1 MSPIISSMEV
11 KTYISFQ
18 YKYLWFRHVDAH
30 KVDQLADEE
39 VEAEVFMDSVAVTLQ
54 TSEEA
59 KGEEADGE
67 ADKRHSDT
75 HPGDDSE
82 KKLMDAP
89 IPLQTHT

>member
-1 MSPIISSMEV
+1 
-11 KTYISFQ
+11 
-18 YKYLWFRHVDAH
+18 
-30 KVDQLADEE
+30 
-39 VEAEVFMDSVAVTLQ
+39 MDGVAVTLQ

-89 IPLQTHT
+89 ISLQRHTGQTDLQLHTFQSH